1 MRPYRTGIF
10 GWGHLHLCWLLG
22 SSDGDP
28 CPFRQD
34 QEIGERERGISAGAY
49 MKKIITLLAAGLVA
63 FSTACYSQ
71 SQDTMV
77 PGKLYFVN
85 LEEGEQPVM
94 TALSLYGDR
103 CGTEAFNYKPYASEG
118 IRSVFELNEWIEFHP
133 QASVGSGIKVM
144 VFKHKAD
151 QGFYL
156 EKPLNDETPGYVLEC
171 GLSKDP
177 EAEETF
183 HWGSFFL
190 HPEEVDPGYYDFV
203 FIYNDK
209 VFATMLT
216 LFFKEDE
223 ISDKSDSELEKLMS
237 QSPS

>member
-1 MRPYRTGIF
+1 
-10 GWGHLHLCWLLG
+10 
-22 SSDGDP
+22 
-28 CPFRQD
+28 
-34 QEIGERERGISAGAY
+34 

-63 FSTACYSQ
+63 FSTVCFSQ

-156 EKPLNDETPGYVLEC
+156 EKTLNDETPGYVLEC

-183 HWGSFFL
+183 HWGSFYL